1 MSSWLVTPSLTAPQQ
16 IVTRSGATTMSRDI
30 MPSLGLQQG
39 PAWRSKLSGA
49 VYSTFWGGYCMD
61 SEAYPVLPLLL
72 RHARPAPTRPA
83 YSYDQEME
91 VNVLTDADGN
101 VRPVVEGPDAGA
113 VAKTVAVQ
121 GEE

>member
-1 MSSWLVTPSLTAPQQ
+1 
-16 IVTRSGATTMSRDI
+16 
-30 MPSLGLQQG
+30 
-39 PAWRSKLSGA
+39 
-49 VYSTFWGGYCMD
+49 MD
-61 SEAYPVLPLLL
+61 SEAYPVLPLLP
-72 RHARPAPTRPA
+72 RHARPAPTRTA

-91 VNVLTDADGN
+91 VNVVTDADGN